1 MFAAWFVA
9 CLMPCFPTL
18 DFSPFLV
25 LLFLRRHPGA
35 GFMHGD
41 RACTRSCV
49 FSCLVC
55 VVLCFG
61 SFLGLGFWILCHFS
75 FCVILGF
82 GVFIFVSVSLFYR
95 NL

>member
-35 GFMHGD
+35 GFMYEA
-41 RACTRSCV
+41 RTCSRSFV
-49 FSCLVC
+49 FFCLVC
-55 VVLCFG
+55 VVFWVLGVWVLGQGYSALHAQVPSLCFVE
-61 SFLGLGFWILCHFS
+61 FETQ
-75 FCVILGF
+75 
-82 GVFIFVSVSLFYR
+82 
-95 NL
+95 